1 MENPCDMILQILPLA
16 MIASNERLVIP
27 SPGTYKKVA
36 FEVYSRCAPCKDIES
51 APYACAP
58 AVRLAGKI
66 PRTIDFNLNLTPTA
80 NLSHAQRCIHVAY
93 YWNPDAQWLSASWT
107 DTLGCQQWNACYRI
121 ATDRTQSWPT
131 FGEAAKEIWDTT
143 TDMIDSKTLSRRVL
157 LVKGS
162 SMSQHEMNGKRSRL
176 EYQAIEL
183 TSSSMALRSN
193 STDGIQNQCHSAC
206 YRGVSRSSAS
216 SIYISSSPPTQS
228 SSCDTDIDPHRKFCL
243 SGAARRLPFDTW
255 GGPARC

>member
-16 MIASNERLVIP
+16 MIASNERLIVP

-36 FEVYSRCAPCKDIES
+36 FEVYSRCAPSKDIQS

-58 AVRLAGKI
+58 AVQLAGKI
-66 PRTIDFNLNLTPTA
+66 PRTIDFSLTSTPTA

-93 YWNPDAQWLSASWT
+93 YWNPHAQWLSASWT
-107 DTLGCQQWNACYRI
+107 DNLGCQQWNACYRI

-131 FGEAAKEIWDTT
+131 FEEAAKEIWDTT
-143 TDMIDSKTLSRRVL
+143 TDIIDSKTLFRRVF

-162 SMSQHEMNGKRSRL
+162 SMSRHELNSKRSRL
-176 EYQAIEL
+176 TRQAIKL
-183 TSSSMALRSN
+183 ISSSMALRN
-193 STDGIQNQCHSAC
+193 ISTIAIQDQCHSAR

-216 SIYISSSPPTQS
+216 GICISSSLPTQS
-228 SSCDTDIDPHRKFCL
+228 SSCDTDIDPHSQFCL
-243 SGAARRLPFDTW
+243 SGADRLPFNAW
-255 GGPARC
+255 GGTARC